1 MCLFIG
7 VNQFGFGA
15 LIPVLPLYAEA
26 FGVPAYAVGLT
37 IAIYGLAR
45 MFSAPIAGRLA
56 DARGR
61 RLAMAAGGALCT
73 LGNLWCGLA
82 SGFPEFVFARFIAG
96 LGAGWVQAVGL
107 IVLADISE
115 PQQRGRMMAIYQ
127 GSFLFAVGIGPL
139 PGGWLAQ
146 EAGLATPFM
155 AYACASMLAG
165 VVAWFVVEETGRVNR
180 ERSTDKR
187 PDDASEESNG
197 FASVPNA
204 VSPSFL
210 KQIKSLLGDR
220 GFVLVCLIGM
230 ANAVVRTGGLF
241 HIVPVLA
248 VSKLRLGPGEVGLYL
263 ALGSVLGLLAS
274 YPTGYLADRFG
285 RKPLIVPS
293 ALMTAA
299 SFTTFY
305 VAPNASYFAFACAL
319 WGVAVAVNGAA
330 PAAYAADHAR
340 PGMNAA
346 AMSTFRMMSDVG
358 YVIGPIVLG
367 LVVDFFGPGVGL
379 LSAAALFA
387 SIGMI
392 FAFAAPE
399 SLSLQTRQND
409 SRRR

>member
-82 SGFPEFVFARFIAG
+82 SGFPEFVLGRFIAG

-146 EAGLATPFM
+146 VSGLATPFI

-165 VVAWFVVEETGRVNR
+165 LMAWFVVEETGTMGQ
-180 ERSTDKR
+180 RSVDR
-187 PDDASEESNG
+187 RAQDAGLS
-197 FASVPNA
+197 ASTSGA
-204 VSPSFL
+204 VSFYS
-210 KQIKSLLGDR
+210 QIKSLLGNR
-220 GFVLVCLIGM
+220 GFALICLIGM

-248 VSKLRLGPGEVGLYL
+248 VSKLQLGPGEVGLFL
-263 ALGSVLGLLAS
+263 AMGSVLGLVAS

-293 ALMTAA
+293 AFITALSFACFYWA
-299 SFTTFY
+299 SSGTW
-305 VAPNASYFAFACAL
+305 FAFACAL
-319 WGVAVAVNGAA
+319 WGIAVAVNGAA
-330 PAAYAADHAR
+330 PAAYAADHAM

-346 AMSTFRMMSDVG
+346 AMSTYRMLSDVG
-358 YVIGPIVLG
+358 YVIGPIALG
-367 LVVDFFGPGVGL
+367 LVVDYFGSGVGL
-379 LSAAALFA
+379 LSAAALIA
-387 SIGMI
+387 GVGLV

-399 SLSLQTRQND
+399 SLPQKNREKQWRDQGS
-409 SRRR
+409 